1 VTPRIRKVYARAA
14 RSVTLPAFP
23 VFCIAILDFDSR
35 AGDSMTITDSMRAV
49 ASAAAAF
56 GFVIGLAAAAAQADE
71 CEAMTKA
78 VKTVIDKFDPA
89 AKGGNNEP
97 RLCAAY
103 AEGLGLMKSFRIVTD
118 ECLDEGD
125 ERTKALAG
133 LDRSIRTLQTQVDKN
148 CD

>member
-1 VTPRIRKVYARAA
+1 MAV
-14 RSVTLPAFP
+14 S
-23 VFCIAILDFDSR
+23 DFDSR
-35 AGDSMTITDSMRAV
+35 AGESMIITDSMRAV
-49 ASAAAAF
+49 AAAVF
-56 GFVIGLAAAAAQADE
+56 GSVIGLAAAAAQADE

-89 AKGGNNEP
+89 AKGGNNDA
-97 RLCAAY
+97 RKCAGF

-133 LDRSIRTLQTQVDKN
+133 LDRSIRALQTQVDKN